1 LIAMTQA
8 RTSHRLPGGISP
20 RVVVFGDNQICR
32 KRWEASV
39 AELNVNPGDLLRVAD
54 AYTEL
59 AARAALVSPQAVTAV
74 QQIAGTHGVMGY
86 PCAVGVVA
94 GLAKAEGPLQAKI
107 GDFTTYAQRFT
118 VHAGVYTTTDADGA
132 AAFDALNFGDADGP
146 KDPNDHVQA
155 ADFEKN
161 HAPAPLGPFDEIR
174 KIPHWTDKDLYPYE
188 PSAADIHQDAIGDC
202 YLAATMG
209 AVANAN
215 PQWIKDRIHYNEH
228 TTDFDVTLWNGHEWQ
243 KISVTQHDIQTN
255 IDHHGASWL
264 DNGSPHA
271 PLWPSVLEDAY
282 AKMNHPNDD
291 LGHALDAGIGQAGNA
306 HDAMQALTGN
316 RGVTIDPEKVWWTR
330 EHIDQNITQA
340 LTNHQP
346 VTISTTTDASMPLV
360 APHTYIV
367 EGITGS
373 GSDAQ
378 LTLRNPWEGNPGD
391 MKNPI
396 VTVRLGDLIGSGPT
410 GKFDDF
416 GTHPMSNVNI
426 GELGK

>member
-1 LIAMTQA
+1 M
-8 RTSHRLPGGISP
+8 
-20 RVVVFGDNQICR
+20 
-32 KRWEASV
+32 

-291 LGHALDAGIGQAGNA
+291 LGHALDAGIGQAGN
-306 HDAMQALTGN
+306 
-316 RGVTIDPEKVWWTR
+316 
-330 EHIDQNITQA
+330 
-340 LTNHQP
+340 
-346 VTISTTTDASMPLV
+346 
-360 APHTYIV
+360 
-367 EGITGS
+367 
-373 GSDAQ
+373 
-378 LTLRNPWEGNPGD
+378 
-391 MKNPI
+391 
-396 VTVRLGDLIGSGPT
+396 
-410 GKFDDF
+410 
-416 GTHPMSNVNI
+416 
-426 GELGK
+426 